1 MLCLSLCQDIDN
13 QLLGPVST
21 RNLLLC
27 FLWVLKNIDK
37 TFLNQWWFTLSIG
50 RYCIHSLIHSL
61 THSFTHSLV
70 HSLTHSLTQSFT
82 HSLVHSFTHSLVHPL
97 TRSPT
102 HSFTYSLTHSII
114 HSLTRSLIHTLTHS
128 HIRSLFPFFLRLNTM
143 LNVLELCV
151 ACFEYRVSSSPY
163 QHV

>member
-1 MLCLSLCQDIDN
+1 MLLHVLCLSLCQDIDN

-50 RYCIHSLIHSL
+50 RYCIHSLIHSP
-61 THSFTHSLV
+61 THSFTRSLTHSLV
-70 HSLTHSLTQSFT
+70 HLTHSLTHTFPLS
-82 HSLVHSFTHSLVHPL
+82 SLPL
-97 TRSPT
+97 FP
-102 HSFTYSLTHSII
+102 
-114 HSLTRSLIHTLTHS
+114 
-128 HIRSLFPFFLRLNTM
+128 SLFPPSFFFRLNTM